1 MGEKSDF
8 EELAGRI
15 GPTFA
20 KLADTWDE
28 SVKLDIDFKG
38 IMRKGE
44 VPSSKEEWEKYAK
57 ESMLSNSDKRKA
69 RDKWWSILC
78 KEVDKFGQLCKKAQ
92 VDFSQEDFDKL
103 LAFAHL
109 GLAAS
114 NEFFDA
120 YLYFKSMGKWKGGET
135 NG

>member
-20 KLADTWDE
+20 RLANTWDE

-38 IMRKGE
+38 IMTKGE
-44 VPSSKEEWEKYAK
+44 IPSSKQERKKNAK
-57 ESMLSNSDKRKA
+57 ESMPSDSDKRKA

-78 KEVDKFGQLCKKAQ
+78 KEVNKFRQLCEKAQ

-135 NG
+135 ND